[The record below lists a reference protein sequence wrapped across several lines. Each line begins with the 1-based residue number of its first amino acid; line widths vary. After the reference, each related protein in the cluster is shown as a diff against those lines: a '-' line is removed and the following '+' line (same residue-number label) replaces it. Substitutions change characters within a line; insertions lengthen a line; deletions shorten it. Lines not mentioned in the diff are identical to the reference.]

1 MDAQKQRAA
10 AQTPKILTDGKEIRR
25 ILDRSRARVARGPL
39 RVLVEGTPEHVDSEL
54 VSLSHASKHLKEE
67 VILTALYAIEH
78 CVGNFDT
85 DTALKI
91 ARVLELPKERVKLA
105 ILAGVVGDYVSA
117 IGADTVILEAN
128 TKYLGD
134 AGITD
139 VDLNRFL
146 EERKPAGLWSL
157 ERRG

>member
-1 MDAQKQRAA
+1 M
-10 AQTPKILTDGKEIRR
+10 
-25 ILDRSRARVARGPL
+25 
-39 RVLVEGTPEHVDSEL
+39 
-54 VSLSHASKHLKEE
+54 
-67 VILTALYAIEH
+67 YAIEH